1 MYLQIKKPAQDSSYV
16 HIDFSIAKNA
26 RKHHQLWEQNP
37 MNFSP
42 F

>member
-1 MYLQIKKPAQDSSYV
+1 MYLQFKKPAQDSSYV
-16 HIDFSIAKNA
+16 HDFSIAKNA

-37 MNFSP
+37 MDFSP